1 MYLFSSHVNAPST
14 CQDARWLGRSMKD
27 LRGECE
33 DGKEKSDLG
42 CTSVSPFCFRSTH
55 QAATPSTP
63 SPYINRAAG
72 STRILIVEP
81 GRSLPAEYAKKA
93 TGSGIRKASEQ

>member
-1 MYLFSSHVNAPST
+1 LFLSHVNAPST

-27 LRGECE
+27 LRGECK
-33 DGKEKSDLG
+33 DGKEKSDDGQGQSDLG

-63 SPYINRAAG
+63 SRQWTCDLIFNHIGFMHIYI
-72 STRILIVEP
+72 P
-81 GRSLPAEYAKKA
+81 
-93 TGSGIRKASEQ
+93 